1 MPAVTKK
8 CRACGKEYK
17 VCPET
22 AVTTNKF
29 RWQDVACSPECGEVY
44 FRKIAESRG
53 LITTEPKKTR
63 KSRKTSNVE
72 AE

>member
-17 VCPET
+17 ACPDSG
-22 AVTTNKF
+22 VTVNKF

-53 LITTEPKKTR
+53 LVPAETKKSRRTR
-63 KSRKTSNVE
+63 KASKVE